1 MLPLIKPGQYI
12 EYRMGKKTYIGE
24 VFNSNPTTVWVYD
37 DIGRVIKVHK
47 TRHFV
52 KIIEK
57 PKKGKEVKKE
67 KPSKALDDLFDKL
80 STSGS

>member
-1 MLPLIKPGQYI
+1 
-12 EYRMGKKTYIGE
+12 MGKKTYTGE

-37 DIGRVIKVHK
+37 DTGRVIKVHK

-57 PKKGKEVKKE
+57 PKKAKGGKEE
-67 KPSKALDDLFDKL
+67 KPSKALDDLFEKL
-80 STSGS
+80 PRTRS